1 MDENW
6 IMLDREELEVEGGG
20 VGGGGDGREIM
31 SGNISRSTG
40 LEERIHENL
49 G

>member
-6 IMLDREELEVEGGG
+6 IMLDREDLEVEGRGI
-20 VGGGGDGREIM
+20 GGGGEGREIM
-31 SGNISRSTG
+31 SGNISRSTV